1 MVDLPTADKEQMA
14 AFIVSGR
21 LPRFHPR
28 LPPSPL
34 PNGHNT
40 GWVRY
45 MRAAPR
51 LCRVWGRLAVC
62 RARAMSAPGQLQRC
76 PRAGDRLLFNVLPFA
91 DCCTVHAD
99 LGNFPW
105 RLLAFLSLPAPL
117 AASIPDARLTLP
129 FRSRLASARFFCVSG
144 LATGGGV
151 GRSTEVQT
159 GRKCGSAPPTYGAIL
174 GIGSGIGRLSDVTAT
189 SARLSL
195 IARVFDPVTA
205 ASRVRT
211 HSHRRAQKPSLVRG
225 LPLPDSYRVVCMH
238 GGVHWSAIPFVFMH
252 AR

>member
-1 MVDLPTADKEQMA
+1 
-14 AFIVSGR
+14 
-21 LPRFHPR
+21 
-28 LPPSPL
+28 
-34 PNGHNT
+34 
-40 GWVRY
+40 
-45 MRAAPR
+45 MRAASR
-51 LCRVWGRLAVC
+51 LCCVWGRLAVC
-62 RARAMSAPGQLQRC
+62 RARAMSAPGQLERC
-76 PRAGDRLLFNVLPFA
+76 PRGRSVAIQRAPICGLLYSARRSRELPMAPACLPEPSRPSRGINSRRSSHPSLPFE
-91 DCCTVHAD
+91 TSE
-99 LGNFPW
+99 GE
-105 RLLAFLSLPAPL
+105 
-117 AASIPDARLTLP
+117 I
-129 FRSRLASARFFCVSG
+129 FCVSG

-195 IARVFDPVTA
+195 IALVFDPVTA

-211 HSHRRAQKPSLVRG
+211 HSHRRARKPSLVRG